1 MSKCVEDTLYYRK
14 DINQSELKKKL
25 IFCRD
30 YGIVVRNFAL
40 AQFKTWA
47 SYSSLKIS
55 VFLISEMEIM
65 NVGIK
70 GDNAYEVLHINKA

>member
-1 MSKCVEDTLYYRK
+1 MHRRYLYYRK

-25 IFCRD
+25 IFRRQ
-30 YGIVVRNFAL
+30 YGIVVKNFVL
-40 AQFKTWA
+40 RTHFKTWA
-47 SYSSLKIS
+47 SDSSLKIS

-70 GDNAYEVLHINKA
+70 EIMHMKYLILTSLN